1 MQAQGVGEGR
11 YLPLI
16 SVIIPVYNVAKVLER
31 CVNSVC
37 KQVYPNLEIILI
49 DDGSTD
55 LSGKFCDVFAKRDRR
70 VKVIHQDNQGLS
82 AARNAGIKIAKGKW
96 LTFVDSD
103 DTIRPEM
110 IDLLHKMCY
119 THKVKMSI
127 CGFYEVKNEG
137 EGSLSRKPAEEKVL
151 TTAECLKAMLCEEGF
166 TMSAWGKLYARELF
180 DLVKFPERRLYED
193 VGTTYKLVLQC
204 DKIAVSSA
212 REYNYYQNDNSITK
226 QSFNLRKLDLLDL
239 TDQMCNDLD
248 QWCKTQDAKT
258 QDLIG
263 NLTKKRRMHAR
274 FSILRQIV
282 MLEEGHNIDNK
293 SLKHAQTNVVKY
305 LRQHKKDVLKNPLAT
320 RRDKLAMRSLQL
332 GLPTFR
338 YAWKKYSQTRS

>member
-1 MQAQGVGEGR
+1 MQTKGVGEGK

-37 KQVYPNLEIILI
+37 KQSYPNLEIILV

-55 LSGKFCDVFAKRDRR
+55 LGGAFCDVFAKRDQRI
-70 VKVIHQDNQGLS
+70 KVIHQANQGLS
-82 AARNAGIKIAKGKW
+82 VARNAGLKIAKGKW
-96 LTFVDSD
+96 ITFVDSD

-110 IDLLHKMCY
+110 IDILHKMCY
-119 THKVKMSI
+119 TYKVKMSI
-127 CGFYEVKNEG
+127 CGFFEVRNEG
-137 EGSLSRKPAEEKVL
+137 EGSLSRKPVEEKVL

-204 DKIAVSSA
+204 DQIAISSA

-226 QSFNLRKLDLLDL
+226 QSFNLHKLDLIDL
-239 TDQMCNDLD
+239 TDQMCDDLS
-248 QWCKTQDAKT
+248 QWGKTQSPKEQKILED
-258 QDLIG
+258 
-263 NLTKKRRMHAR
+263 LTKKRRMHAR

-282 MLEEGHNIDNK
+282 MLEDGHNIDDK
-293 SLKHAQTNVVKY
+293 SLKHAQNNVVKY
-305 LRQHKKDVLKNPLAT
+305 LRQHKNDVLKNPLAT

-332 GLPTFR
+332 GLPAFR
-338 YAWKKYSQTRS
+338 YAWKKYNQKRA